1 MIGIDW
7 KIYEVGYCMHPE
19 RMVRRGGKLTAV
31 RFPALVF
38 RLDHPS
44 YGHVL
49 FDTGYSRHFF
59 AATARF
65 PELLYRKVTPVHLGT
80 GQSLQEQLA
89 ADGINNFDIRHI
101 MISHLHGD
109 HVGGLQDFP
118 YSAVWCSYEAW
129 QDMASRGRI
138 GALRRALLPALVPE
152 SVLPRCTWFEN
163 VRQVELPEEFH
174 TFGRGCDLLGDGSL
188 LAVALPG
195 HAPGH
200 FGLLFRDRQRASV
213 FLIGDAAW
221 SSQSLRDDEL
231 PPGFATAWLGD
242 ASAYRETFQR
252 LSALARS
259 RSGVRIVPSH
269 CNEWRPH
276 A

>member
-7 KIYEVGYCMHPE
+7 KIHEAGYCMHPE
-19 RMVRRGGKLTAV
+19 RMVRRGGTLAPIQ
-31 RFPALVF
+31 FPALVF
-38 RLDHPS
+38 RLDHPIH
-44 YGHVL
+44 GHVL

-65 PELLYRKVTPVHLGT
+65 PELLYRKVTPVHLT
-80 GQSLQEQLA
+80 AGQSLCEQLT
-89 ADGINNFDIRHI
+89 ADGISNLDIRRI

-118 YSAVWCSYEAW
+118 NASLWCSHEAW
-129 QDMASRGRI
+129 RDMASRSRL
-138 GALRRALLPALVPE
+138 GALRRALLPALFPE
-152 SVLPRCTWFEN
+152 SVLPRCIWFEN
-163 VRQVELPEEFH
+163 LPQVSLPETFDA
-174 TFGRGCDLLGDGSL
+174 FGRGCDLLGDGSL
-188 LAVALPG
+188 LAIPLPG

-200 FGLLFRDRQRASV
+200 FGLLFRDREGTWI

-221 SSQSLRDDEL
+221 SSQSLREGVL
-231 PPGFATAWLGD
+231 PPALATAWLGE

-252 LSALARS
+252 LSKVARD
-259 RSGVRIVPSH
+259 RPDVRIIPSH
-269 CNEWRPH
+269 CSEWRPN